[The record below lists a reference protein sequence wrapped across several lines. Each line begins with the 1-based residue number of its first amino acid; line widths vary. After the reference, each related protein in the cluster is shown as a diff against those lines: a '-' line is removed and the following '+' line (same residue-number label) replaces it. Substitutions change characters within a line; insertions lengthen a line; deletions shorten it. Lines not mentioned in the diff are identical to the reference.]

1 MLWTFYRDCRHV
13 SYEIRL
19 SAYGPGYELVVRLPD
34 GSERLER
41 FDDSNALNRRALEV
55 QWNLVADG
63 WWSANHHGP

>member
-19 SAYGPGYELVVRLPD
+19 SAHGPGYELVVRLPD

-41 FDDSNALNRRALEV
+41 FDDSSALNRRALEV
-55 QWNLVADG
+55 QLNLMADG
-63 WWSANHHGP
+63 WSSAGQLRH